1 METASQL
8 EKFSRNFLQSFS
20 NSLCCSESCALS
32 KLNWKRQK
40 SIANINSQLQT
51 PKFEYNF
58 WEQMAISVCFCCCS
72 ERKRRE
78 IVTMN
83 LRSHATLRIEHF
95 HQKAMFIKVH
105 LDFVHEFQVQLK
117 GVVPK
122 NKGHTNFYEHCDL
135 RKEYIYAE
143 ILVFWRRSWSSNW
156 LLGVPID
163 FHWLQ
168 LTLLNPHDS
177 LQVKWIAKIF
187 QNFCQKFFQFTFSLQ
202 LTLLNCTWSGPKSD
216 TWCTLLSWFGFS
228 KPI

>member
-1 METASQL
+1 
-8 EKFSRNFLQSFS
+8 
-20 NSLCCSESCALS
+20 
-32 KLNWKRQK
+32 
-40 SIANINSQLQT
+40 
-51 PKFEYNF
+51 
-58 WEQMAISVCFCCCS
+58 
-72 ERKRRE
+72 
-78 IVTMN
+78 
-83 LRSHATLRIEHF
+83 
-95 HQKAMFIKVH
+95 MFIKVH

-156 LLGVPID
+156 LLGVLID

-202 LTLLNCTWSGPKSD
+202 LTLLNCTWSGPKWVIIRKKFLNLWLVNIFLD
-216 TWCTLLSWFGFS
+216 LLKTCTLYIMPYNKKISSYGLVN
-228 KPI
+228 

>member
-1 METASQL
+1 MKT
-8 EKFSRNFLQSFS
+8 
-20 NSLCCSESCALS
+20 S
-32 KLNWKRQK
+32 KVNCKHQK
-40 SIANINSQLQT
+40 SIANSKIWIQ
-51 PKFEYNF
+51 F
-58 WEQMAISVCFCCCS
+58 WEQIAISVCFCCCS

-202 LTLLNCTWSGPKSD
+202 LTLLNCTWSGPK
-216 TWCTLLSWFGFS
+216 CILILQ
-228 KPI
+228 